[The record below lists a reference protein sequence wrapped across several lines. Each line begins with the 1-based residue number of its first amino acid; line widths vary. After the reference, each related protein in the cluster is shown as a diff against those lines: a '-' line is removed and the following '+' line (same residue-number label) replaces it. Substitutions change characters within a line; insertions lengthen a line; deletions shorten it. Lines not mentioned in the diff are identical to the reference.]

1 MGGRQGAREG
11 LCLPTDLLRTIPVMC
26 AKRPDPGP
34 TGPCWARLATGSL
47 VELGL
52 VLDRDPY
59 ESWWSYTLRKVRDL
73 WAAEPGQDLVEQRVF
88 VTVIS
93 FSITLAV
100 VAAGGT
106 LFIGLTGRF

>member
-1 MGGRQGAREG
+1 
-11 LCLPTDLLRTIPVMC
+11 MC
-26 AKRPDPGP
+26 GKRPDPGP

-47 VELGL
+47 VEWGF

-59 ESWWSYTLRKVRDL
+59 ESWWSYTLRRVRDL
-73 WAAEPGQDLVEQRVF
+73 WAADPGQDPVEQRVF

-93 FSITLAV
+93 FCINLAI

-106 LFIGLTGRF
+106 LYMGFSGRF

>member
-1 MGGRQGAREG
+1 
-11 LCLPTDLLRTIPVMC
+11 MC
-26 AKRPDPGP
+26 ENRPDPGP
-34 TGPCWARLATGSL
+34 TALAGPDEQPGSL
-47 VELGL
+47 VEWGF

-59 ESWWSYTLRKVRDL
+59 ESWWSYALRKVRDL
-73 WAAEPGQDLVEQRVF
+73 WAAEPGQDPVEQRVF

-106 LFIGLTGRF
+106 LFMGLTGRF